1 MNKPMNSFKYVKT
14 DQAYMSFFDNQ
25 KWQVGFMQ
33 ESDKTNISLSA
44 TSLHYG
50 QTAFEGMKAYRTK
63 SGHIQLFRPFDNAR
77 RFQDSCERLVMP
89 AYPVDDFVDA
99 VTKTVLANE
108 SFIPPY
114 GDLSSLYIRPFM
126 IGWGDNIGVKPASEY
141 LFSIFVT
148 PVGSYFEGK
157 ALDMVTSDYDRAAP
171 MGTGQAKVG
180 GNYGS
185 SLLAKKIAK
194 DQGFADCIF
203 LDPLT
208 HTKIEEAGTANF
220 FAITKDNK
228 FITPKSNSILDGI
241 TKRSLIYIAKNMLN
255 LKVEETDVFVDDLS
269 NISEAAAC
277 GTAAVI
283 SPIASITHQGKKHT
297 FPYHEAM
304 GPVTKQ
310 LYDILIGIQFGDIPD
325 PDHWVKVIK

>member
-1 MNKPMNSFKYVKT
+1 
-14 DQAYMSFFDNQ
+14 
-25 KWQVGFMQ
+25 
-33 ESDKTNISLSA
+33 
-44 TSLHYG
+44 
-50 QTAFEGMKAYRTK
+50 
-63 SGHIQLFRPFDNAR
+63 
-77 RFQDSCERLVMP
+77 
-89 AYPVDDFVDA
+89 
-99 VTKTVLANE
+99 
-108 SFIPPY
+108 
-114 GDLSSLYIRPFM
+114 M

-241 TKRSLIYIAKNMLN
+241 TKRSLVYIAKKYVK
-255 LKVEETDVFVDDLS
+255 LKSRRD
-269 NISEAAAC
+269 
-277 GTAAVI
+277 
-283 SPIASITHQGKKHT
+283 
-297 FPYHEAM
+297 
-304 GPVTKQ
+304 
-310 LYDILIGIQFGDIPD
+310 
-325 PDHWVKVIK
+325 